1 VYNLITMACSK
12 CKQKSKNSQ
21 ITKMEIESMVKS
33 MEKGV
38 TWFLIVWSFFAV
50 YGICS
55 LVMKFL

>member
-1 VYNLITMACSK
+1 MACSK
-12 CKQKSKNSQ
+12 CKQKSESNQK
-21 ITKMEIESMVKS
+21 TKMEIESMVKS
-33 MEKGV
+33 MEKGL